1 MSLNNKI
8 AIVTGASSGI
18 GAATAILFAKEGAN
32 VAIVARTEAKLNEVA
47 KEIEALGRKALVI
60 KTDLSKE
67 AEVDNVVATTV
78 QHFGKLDILVNNAG
92 FFTEGSL
99 LNGKV
104 LQAYD
109 QVMQVNVRS
118 VIQLCML
125 AAPHLA
131 KTKGNIVNISSS
143 AGQSVSKI
151 GNFLPYYVSKATLN
165 HFTKCAA
172 LELAA
177 SGVRVNAVS
186 PGPVDNGFLTNNG
199 YGEED
204 AAKFKE
210 AISESVALSYIAK
223 SEEIADVILFL
234 AGEKARSVTGS
245 NYAID
250 NGYLLKN

>member
-67 AEVDNVVATTV
+67 AEVDTVVATTV

-104 LQAYD
+104 LEAYD

-131 KTKGNIVNISSS
+131 KTKGNIVNISSG
-143 AGQSVSKI
+143 AGQSVSKN

-165 HFTKCAA
+165 HFTKCVA